1 MKRAIIILA
10 MSSCTPAMAN
20 PLVDAHVGAT
30 SSLAAMQA
38 SDPQLD
44 YWAEAAIGVGVGY
57 YYGEKT
63 LAISGKQRI
72 NDNVTLKAGVAYSDR
87 SPAIVGLG
95 VGVQW

>member
-1 MKRAIIILA
+1 MRALAIISA

-20 PLVDAHVGAT
+20 QLVEAHVGAT

-38 SDPQLD
+38 ADPQLD
-44 YWAEAAIGVGVGY
+44 DWANAAIGVGVGY
-57 YYGEKT
+57 YYGEKS

-72 NDNVTLKAGVAYSDR
+72 NDSVTLKAGVAYSDQ
-87 SPAIVGLG
+87 SPAIIGVG

>member
-1 MKRAIIILA
+1 MRALAIIAA

-30 SSLAAMQA
+30 YSLAAMQA
-38 SDPQLD
+38 ADPQLD
-44 YWAEAAIGVGVGY
+44 EWADAAIGIGVGY
-57 YYGEKT
+57 YYGEKS

-72 NDNVTLKAGVAYSDR
+72 NDSVTLKAGVAYSDQ
-87 SPAIVGLG
+87 SPAIVGVG

>member
-1 MKRAIIILA
+1 MKYAILA
-10 MSSCTPAMAN
+10 LALTTCTPAMAN

-38 SDPQLD
+38 ADPQMD
-44 YWAEAAIGVGVGY
+44 GWSEAAIGVGVGY

-72 NDNVTLKAGVAYSDR
+72 NENVTLKAGIAYSDQ
-87 SPAIVGLG
+87 SPAVVGLG
-95 VGVQW
+95 VGIQW